1 VVSKSPGVATPRK
14 LTFVESGSTDE
25 GRRVD
30 FSQQQAREVVNPT
43 EKGASQ
49 ATNASAVEEAS
60 LIAGVIQGVEVT
72 TIQDNGEKHKKTKF
86 AWRWM

>member
-1 VVSKSPGVATPRK
+1 
-14 LTFVESGSTDE
+14 
-25 GRRVD
+25 
-30 FSQQQAREVVNPT
+30 VVNPT